1 MFQIVRHSLLIAGFA
16 LLSPTLLWAQEE
28 FITDSTTQEED
39 TLSSYHYKAL
49 KKAGNQL
56 FEEGS
61 PYASLHYFETA
72 LNKVKGK
79 SVQQICS
86 MPLQKPTLSYVTM
99 IKQRS
104 ISIACET

>member
-1 MFQIVRHSLLIAGFA
+1 MFQIARHSLLIVGLI

-28 FITDSTTQEED
+28 FFTDSTTLEDD
-39 TLSSYHYKAL
+39 TLSSYRYKAL

-61 PYASLHYFETA
+61 PYASMQYFETA

-79 SVQQICS
+79 KRTADMLYS
-86 MPLQKPTLSYVTM
+86 LAKG
-99 IKQRS
+99 
-104 ISIACET
+104 